1 MSQISH
7 DDDGHQDDLCPCI
20 LVHGI
25 RKLNKSILVN
35 TTVTFIDQNGDTG
48 VSRFWPLE
56 MAINMFQ
63 KHQKKFGTPRCGGKT
78 GSGSLSFDPFRLLK
92 MAKMAMFE
100 VIPRASWRS
109 NSGSEAL
116 FHSELTQILK
126 FWSQNFFFHLDPWR
140 TGMFLKGE
148 FYRNF
153 KIKPFRAIT
162 WKQKLLQ
169 MTNNDVWNH
178 VGSPGHPLLSSTT
191 PNGA

>member
-1 MSQISH
+1 MDARLFSTTWSTSICNNT
-7 DDDGHQDDLCPCI
+7 LC
-20 LVHGI
+20 
-25 RKLNKSILVN
+25 LVN

-63 KHQKKFGTPRCGGKT
+63 KHQKKFGTPRCSGTT

-92 MAKMAMFE
+92 TAKMAMFE
-100 VIPRASWRS
+100 FIPRASWRS
-109 NSGSEAL
+109 NSASEAL

-126 FWSQNFFFHLDPWR
+126 FWSQKFFSHLDPWR
-140 TGMFLKGE
+140 TNK
-148 FYRNF
+148 
-153 KIKPFRAIT
+153 
-162 WKQKLLQ
+162 
-169 MTNNDVWNH
+169 DVWNH

>member
-1 MSQISH
+1 M
-7 DDDGHQDDLCPCI
+7 
-20 LVHGI
+20 
-25 RKLNKSILVN
+25 
-35 TTVTFIDQNGDTG
+35 TFNDQNGDTG

-92 MAKMAMFE
+92 TAKMAMFE

-126 FWSQNFFFHLDPWR
+126 FWSQNFFCHLDPWR

-153 KIKPFRAIT
+153 KIKPCRAIT
-162 WKQKLLQ
+162 WKQKLLP
-169 MTNNDVWNH
+169 MTSNDVWNH
-178 VGSPGHPLLSSTT
+178 VGLPWSSSPIIHNSKWSIRT
-191 PNGA
+191 PPVLTKKEPRYKNVCKTKVAPNDQ

>member
-63 KHQKKFGTPRCGGKT
+63 KHQKKFGTPRCGWTT

-116 FHSELTQILK
+116 FNSELTQILK
-126 FWSQNFFFHLDPWR
+126 FWSQKFFFPLGSLEDGHVPEWR
-140 TGMFLKGE
+140 ILPQFQNKA
-148 FYRNF
+148 F
-153 KIKPFRAIT
+153 
-162 WKQKLLQ
+162 
-169 MTNNDVWNH
+169 
-178 VGSPGHPLLSSTT
+178 
-191 PNGA
+191 